1 MLETPLYITG
11 VEKEA
16 VNTMKYFHYRISLE
30 IKEEMA
36 HVEIM

>member
-1 MLETPLYITG
+1 MLETPLYIAG

-16 VNTMKYFHYRISLE
+16 MNTMKYFHYRISLE

>member
-1 MLETPLYITG
+1 MLETPLYING
-11 VEKEA
+11 VEKEV